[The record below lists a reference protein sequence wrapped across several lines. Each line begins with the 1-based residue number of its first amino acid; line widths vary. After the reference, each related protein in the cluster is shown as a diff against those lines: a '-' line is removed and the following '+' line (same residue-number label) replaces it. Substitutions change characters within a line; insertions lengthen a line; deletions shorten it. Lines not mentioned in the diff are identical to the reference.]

1 MAASPSYNYDR
12 LSAAHQERLR
22 EIVDHIHSMGCT
34 QTYAAVEIGKMLME
48 AKGGLQHG
56 EFGQWCTR
64 EAGYRPRKAQNLMN
78 LALFATRE
86 PDVLHIPASAGFM
99 LAAPTA
105 PPHIVQLVLS
115 RARDGGRVTVAWVE
129 QLLAVKNEEEPR
141 AERSNTSEFIKI
153 ARLLASAVGNSEAK
167 ALRKLLEAASAA
179 SIQRFVAD
187 LQSSLQNSLHDDAL
201 ASSINRTLPQPA
213 VGL

>member
-1 MAASPSYNYDR
+1 MAASQGYNYGG
-12 LSAAHQERLR
+12 LSPALQERLR
-22 EIVDHIHSMGCT
+22 EIVDHIHGMGCT
-34 QTYAAVEIGKMLME
+34 QTYAAVEIGKMLNE
-48 AKGGLQHG
+48 AKGSLQHG
-56 EFGQWCTR
+56 EFGQWCAR

-78 LALFATRE
+78 LALFATKE
-86 PDVLHIPASAGFM
+86 PEVLHIPASAGFM

-115 RARDGGRVTVAWVE
+115 RVRDGGRVTVTWVE

-141 AERSNTSEFIKI
+141 AERSNTSEFTKI
-153 ARLLASAVGNSEAK
+153 AKLLASAVGNSEAK

-179 SIQRFVAD
+179 SIQRYVAD
-187 LQSSLQNSLHDDAL
+187 LQSSLQNSLNDDAL
-201 ASSINRTLPQPA
+201 ASSINRSLPQPA